1 MNVRKVIRLRLK
13 LKIANNFKQKIM
25 KRVYTLILIILSSLV
40 FSSCSNR
47 RDNFFKHEK
56 INTTFYVN
64 EVVKAKYSRVR
75 GFIIYNN
82 IKVMIDNGVQG
93 YYYKD
98 YNLTV
103 GDKIESKIDIYYYS
117 ISDGYK
123 LIFGD
128 VDVSRYVKSK

>member
-1 MNVRKVIRLRLK
+1 
-13 LKIANNFKQKIM
+13 M
-25 KRVYTLILIILSSLV
+25 KRAYTLILVILSSLI

-47 RDNFFKHEK
+47 RENFFKHER

-82 IKVMIDNGVQG
+82 IKVMIDNGTQG

-98 YNLTV
+98 YDLTV
-103 GDKIESKIDIYYYS
+103 GDKIESKIDIYYYP

-123 LIFGD
+123 LVFGD

>member
-1 MNVRKVIRLRLK
+1 MRKVIRLRLK

>member
-1 MNVRKVIRLRLK
+1 
-13 LKIANNFKQKIM
+13 
-25 KRVYTLILIILSSLV
+25 
-40 FSSCSNR
+40 
-47 RDNFFKHEK
+47 
-56 INTTFYVN
+56 
-64 EVVKAKYSRVR
+64 
-75 GFIIYNN
+75 
-82 IKVMIDNGVQG
+82 MIDNGVQG

>member
-82 IKVMIDNGVQG
+82 IKVMINNGVQG